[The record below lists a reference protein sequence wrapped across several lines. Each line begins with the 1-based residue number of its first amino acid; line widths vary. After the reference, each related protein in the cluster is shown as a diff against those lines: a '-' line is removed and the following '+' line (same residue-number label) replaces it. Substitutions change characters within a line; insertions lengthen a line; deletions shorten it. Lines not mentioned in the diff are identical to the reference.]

1 MVKYVYLAV
10 AVVFL
15 GLCGWTWY
23 QSQMIDDLKAE
34 NRTQAQTI
42 AEQQKANERLN
53 ATLEVERQAVEAA
66 QKNAK
71 ALQHKVEIAQREIK
85 SILAKDQCATMALP
99 DGVADH
105 IKRLHQQATN
115 RKH

>member
-1 MVKYVYLAV
+1 MFNWISGSIAIVI
-10 AVVFL
+10 F

-23 QSQMIDDLKAE
+23 QSQMIDGLRAE
-34 NRTQAQTI
+34 NRTQAQAI
-42 AEQQKANERLN
+42 VEQQKANERLN
-53 ATLEVERQAVEAA
+53 ATLEVERQAVETA

-85 SILAKDQCATMALP
+85 SILAKDQCAAMALP

-115 RKH
+115 RQH